1 MHPLVELARR
11 ANARPLCWKIACT
24 TCGAGELRGGISLLA
39 RGDRLD
45 QTPWPDPGPPYD
57 SSPLT
62 AAEAGGLARVCVSA
76 PLDQVARVASF
87 PDWLDYLGMILWQLE
102 TSWVGENPPF
112 RFGADFEEHRRRIGA
127 SWGLQF
133 IGLGGD
139 PAAWIP
145 FWSRPITHMD
155 LGMAEGQRL
164 GDFPSVTQVRTEQR
178 PSEQL
183 FNPDE

>member
-11 ANARPLCWKIACT
+11 ANARQLCWKIACT

-45 QTPWPDPGPPYD
+45 QTPWPALGPPYD

-62 AAEAGGLARVCVSA
+62 PAEADGLARVCISA
-76 PLDQVARVASF
+76 PLARVARAASF
-87 PDWLDYLGMILWQLE
+87 PDWLGYLGMILWQLK
-102 TSWVGENPPF
+102 TSYIGEN
-112 RFGADFEEHRRRIGA
+112 RGFEEHRRRIGA
-127 SWGLQF
+127 SWALQF

-145 FWSRPITHMD
+145 FWSRPISHTD
-155 LGMAEGQRL
+155 LEIAESQGL
-164 GDFPSVTQVRTEQR
+164 GDFRSVSR
-178 PSEQL
+178 
-183 FNPDE
+183 